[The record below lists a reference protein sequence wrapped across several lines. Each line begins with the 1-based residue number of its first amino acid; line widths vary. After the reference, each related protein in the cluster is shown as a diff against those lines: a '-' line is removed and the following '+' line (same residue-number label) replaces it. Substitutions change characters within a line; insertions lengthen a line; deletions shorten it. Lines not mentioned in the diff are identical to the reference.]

1 MMNNRWFLG
10 VLIILFLMAADSAFA
25 DNNHDPSELLEV
37 VDGQLLKR
45 IGPDQDFSENR
56 GYVNEIAENKVIH
69 QYYVADGAGTDALLS
84 LSPVSEKVISSSKYL
99 NFTETGFRNF
109 HLSLTVQQKES
120 IPKSTGG
127 ACWIRC
133 SDVMLKGQGRE
144 KGFLII
150 PGSKILRVDNGAENE
165 IFDLSGLDPSESI
178 QFDIIRLDGVVFIY
192 ADKEF
197 LFSFPDEIPGP
208 LFVDAGS
215 MLFPSGNRVRCDF
228 DDFRLYY

>member
-1 MMNNRWFLG
+1 MRSC
-10 VLIILFLMAADSAFA
+10 LFPLY
-25 DNNHDPSELLEV
+25 
-37 VDGQLLKR
+37 LK
-45 IGPDQDFSENR
+45 
-56 GYVNEIAENKVIH
+56 
-69 QYYVADGAGTDALLS
+69 
-84 LSPVSEKVISSSKYL
+84 KVISSSKYL

-120 IPKSTGG
+120 IPKGTGG

-197 LFSFPDEIPGP
+197 LFSFPDEIPGEAFISYSLGDRAAEKDGWS
-208 LFVDAGS
+208 LFFRPAERGGS
-215 MLFPSGNRVRCDF
+215 AVCEVEIPIQVR
-228 DDFRLYY
+228 